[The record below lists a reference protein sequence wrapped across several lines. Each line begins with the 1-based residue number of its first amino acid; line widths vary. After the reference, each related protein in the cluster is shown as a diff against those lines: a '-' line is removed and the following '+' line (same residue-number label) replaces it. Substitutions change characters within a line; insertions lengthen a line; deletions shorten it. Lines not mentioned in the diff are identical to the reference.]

1 MCSLAGKNF
10 TGSVLPVSAKCLV
23 KRLFQRPRPTGRSN
37 PKGAGARW
45 RLDQLAW
52 AGMCALSSCC
62 SRCGGGGNF
71 TLPTL
76 IFCSCLQDGLCHT
89 LPPRLRG
96 DVYTSIKEIQIT
108 GKLYLRFVY
117 HRSCF
122 CIAISFAQNRH
133 GGSQMFFSGL
143 VALVKGH
150 IF

>member
-89 LPPRLRG
+89 RPPRLRG
-96 DVYTSIKEIQIT
+96 DVARLPDVQAENRQGY
-108 GKLYLRFVY
+108 GKPPEWRWQPKQKWVIWGLSVHKYD
-117 HRSCF
+117 CPD
-122 CIAISFAQNRH
+122 
-133 GGSQMFFSGL
+133 GSVPRM
-143 VALVKGH
+143 H
-150 IF
+150 